1 VDARPDPE
9 LINAI
14 HEGGHAIAAY
24 HLGLRVV
31 SVSLRFCTMECPGS
45 RAGRQKFAIASFA
58 GPLAEARHEGK
69 LSDREMARRWTNRWN
84 GDLKNLLMDLDIG
97 MLAPLHER
105 AAALV
110 EKHWSQIEL
119 VARELLAR
127 GSLTGAELDGLL

>member
-1 VDARPDPE
+1 MDARPDPE
-9 LINAI
+9 LINAV
-14 HEGGHAIAAY
+14 HEAGHGVAARA
-24 HLGLRVV
+24 LGLRVV
-31 SVSLRFCTMECPGS
+31 SISLRGVRMECPDS
-45 RAGRQKFAIASFA
+45 RDGRRRFAIASFA

-69 LSDREMARRWTNRWN
+69 LSDQEMARRWTNRWN
-84 GDLKNLLMDLDIG
+84 GDLKNLLMDVDIG

-127 GSLTGAELDGLL
+127 GSLNADEIDGLL